1 MFPLFF
7 GMVSLLHGCSLRS
20 AVHLRVLY
28 EKVEPFHTEGD
39 ILFSV
44 LPFYIIRD
52 KIRQRAGLYVE
63 PEMQRFAICH
73 YIRFYAIVQAQL
85 LIFSK
90 KFAFLT
96 DRKAFFVLYKRL
108 KGINSNA
115 TIFEGHNKLY
125 TMHYCYTFQIFARC
139 GFTTA

>member
-63 PEMQRFAICH
+63 PEMHGFATCH
-73 YIRFYAIVQAQL
+73 YIRFYAIVQAPL
-85 LIFSK
+85 LIFSEK
-90 KFAFLT
+90 IRLP
-96 DRKAFFVLYKRL
+96 DRQ
-108 KGINSNA
+108 
-115 TIFEGHNKLY
+115 EGVFRALQKTEGN
-125 TMHYCYTFQIFARC
+125 
-139 GFTTA
+139 